1 MFTKEEK
8 GACPGF
14 FGDGNGIFP
23 SVKEGIL
30 CRKLGTVCTI
40 SKTVDLW
47 SVHHGFLPSLFL
59 LCSCDALHLC

>member
-30 CRKLGTVCTI
+30 CRKLGTGMSERLIC
-40 SKTVDLW
+40 
-47 SVHHGFLPSLFL
+47 
-59 LCSCDALHLC
+59 